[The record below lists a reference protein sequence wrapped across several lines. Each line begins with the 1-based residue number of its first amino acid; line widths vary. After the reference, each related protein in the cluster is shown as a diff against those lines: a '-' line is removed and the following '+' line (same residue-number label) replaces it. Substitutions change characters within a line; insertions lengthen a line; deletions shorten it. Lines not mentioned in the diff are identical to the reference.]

1 MRRADNAGTRRTPFV
16 QSRQPDNKI
25 AASGDQGRR
34 RDAPADQLSVSQA
47 QQQPK
52 SGRSP
57 LWRLIPLV
65 NAHAYAFWGGMF
77 FICLGRVFEAGMPLF
92 VRQGVNRMAGH
103 DWDLLEPVLG
113 ILGLAAVRYLTV
125 AYGRQ
130 LVRLTGVT
138 VTYNM
143 RERLYWHFELQGPRF
158 FARFPTGDLMA
169 RAINDL
175 NLVRQLIGVGSR
187 TLIVLGFSGLIA
199 FAFMLFLSM
208 KLTLWLLPIMP
219 FIAGMGY
226 FLSRR
231 IYEQSTIV
239 QEGFS
244 SLSESVQENL
254 NGIRTIQTHA
264 QEDREVA
271 RFRAVSGTYADNYFR
286 LMVLNA
292 ALNAWMVVFTG
303 IAVVIIM
310 GFGGYQVLH
319 GEMTV
324 GTFTAFTLY
333 LGMAV
338 APIQQSG
345 QIVSMFQRGSS
356 GATRLFEILDYE
368 PEIRDAPDAAP
379 LDKIG
384 GDIKLQHLSYTYP
397 RRAAAKEARGLDPKA
412 LATGMAALDDVSL
425 DIKAGEMIAIL
436 GRVGS
441 GKSTLLRSIVR
452 LLDPPPGTVYLDGRD
467 IRLLPIAQVRGQI
480 ALVPQDPFLF
490 ADELGRNI
498 AYDNPMRDE
507 SEIREAAEAADLEDT
522 IARFPDHLRTLV
534 GERGVT
540 LSGGQKQ
547 RTSLARGLIRDT
559 AVLLLDDCFSSVD
572 TETEEHILSRLKSL
586 RAGRTT
592 LLVSHRIST
601 ARHADRIVVL
611 DAGKVVELGTHAEL
625 MAKGGIYAHF
635 AQAQGRREELVHEL
649 AGELGHSVEA
659 AK

>member
-1 MRRADNAGTRRTPFV
+1 LSI
-16 QSRQPDNKI
+16 SR
-25 AASGDQGRR
+25 
-34 RDAPADQLSVSQA
+34 A
-47 QQQPK
+47 QQPNAVR
-52 SGRSP
+52 RSP
-57 LWRLIPLV
+57 LWRLLSLIRT
-65 NAHAYAFWGGMF
+65 HGWSFWGGMF

-103 DWDLLEPVLG
+103 DYHLLGPVLG
-113 ILGLAAVRYLTV
+113 ILALAVVRYISV

-130 LVRLTGVT
+130 LVRLVGVT
-138 VTYNM
+138 VTYDM

-187 TLIVLGFSGLIA
+187 TLIVLGFSGLVA
-199 FAFMLFLSM
+199 FAFMLFLSL
-208 KLTLWLLPIMP
+208 KLTLWLLPVMP

-226 FLSRR
+226 LLSKR
-231 IYEQSTIV
+231 IYEQSTLV

-271 RFRAVSGTYADNYFR
+271 RFRAVSGAYADNYFR
-286 LMVLNA
+286 LMVMNA

-303 IAVVIIM
+303 IAVMIIM

-319 GEMTV
+319 SEMTV

-356 GATRLFEILDYE
+356 GAVRLFEILDYE
-368 PEIRDAPDAAP
+368 PEIRDAPDAMP
-379 LDKIG
+379 LTAVG

-397 RRAAAKEARGLDPKA
+397 RRAAARDARGSNPRPVAAGHAA
-412 LATGMAALDDVSL
+412 LADVSL
-425 DIKAGEMIAIL
+425 QIMAGEMIAIL

-467 IRLLPIAQVRGQI
+467 IRLLPITQVRSQI

-498 AYDNPMRDE
+498 SYDNPTREADE
-507 SEIREAAEAADLEDT
+507 IWSAAEAADLEDT
-522 IARFPDHLRTLV
+522 IERFPEHLRTLV

-559 AVLLLDDCFSSVD
+559 PVLLLDDCFSSVD
-572 TETEEHILSRLKSL
+572 TETEEHILSRLKVL

-592 LLVSHRIST
+592 MLVSHRVST

-611 DAGKVVELGTHAEL
+611 EDGKLAELGTHAEL
-625 MAKGGIYAHF
+625 LERGGIYANF
-635 AQAQGRREELVHEL
+635 ARVQGRREELAHEL
-649 AGELGHSVEA
+649 ERETAVESV
-659 AK
+659 K

>member
-1 MRRADNAGTRRTPFV
+1 LAVSEA
-16 QSRQPDNKI
+16 QSK
-25 AASGDQGRR
+25 
-34 RDAPADQLSVSQA
+34 PA
-47 QQQPK
+47 K
-52 SGRSP
+52 SP
-57 LWRLIPLV
+57 LWRLLPLIRQ
-65 NAHAYAFWGGMF
+65 HGWAFWGGMF
-77 FICLGRVFEAGMPLF
+77 FICLGRTFEAAMPLV
-92 VRQGVNRMAGH
+92 VRLTVNRLTAH
-103 DWDLLEPVLG
+103 NYDLLFPVLG
-113 ILGLAAVRYLTV
+113 ILGLAFIRYFCV
-125 AYGRQ
+125 AHGRK
-130 LVRLTGVT
+130 LVRLVGVT
-138 VTYNM
+138 VTYDM

-187 TLIVLGFSGLIA
+187 TLIVLGYSGLVA
-199 FAFMLFLSM
+199 FAFMVFLSPT
-208 KLTLWLLPIMP
+208 LTLWLLPIMP

-231 IYEQSTIV
+231 IFEQSTLV

-264 QEDREVA
+264 QEDREIE
-271 RFRAVSGTYADNYFR
+271 RFRKVSGAYADNYFR

-292 ALNAWMVVFTG
+292 ALNAWMTVFTG
-303 IAVVIIM
+303 IAVVVIM
-310 GFGGYQVLH
+310 GIGGYEVLQ
-319 GEMTV
+319 GQMSI

-333 LGMAV
+333 MGIAV
-338 APIQQSG
+338 QPIQQSG

-356 GATRLFEILDYE
+356 GAARLFEILDYE
-368 PEIRDAPDAAP
+368 PEIRDAPQAAP

-384 GDIKLQHLSYTYP
+384 GGIKLQHLSYTYP
-397 RRAAAKEARGLDPKA
+397 RRATAKDARATDAKA
-412 LATGMAALDDVSL
+412 VATGMKALDDVSL
-425 DIKAGEMIAIL
+425 DIHAGEMIAIL

-452 LLDPPPGTVYLDGRD
+452 LLDPPPGTIYLDGRD
-467 IRLLPIAQVRGQI
+467 IRLLPIAQVRGDI

-498 AYDNPMRDE
+498 AYDNPHRPLDE
-507 SEIREAAEAADLEDT
+507 INEAAEAADLEET
-522 IARFPDHLRTLV
+522 IERFPDHLRTLV

-559 AVLLLDDCFSSVD
+559 PVLLLDDCFSSVD
-572 TETEEHILSRLKSL
+572 TETEEHILSRLKEL

-592 LLVSHRIST
+592 MLVSHRVST
-601 ARHADRIVVL
+601 ARHADRIVVMN
-611 DAGKVVELGTHAEL
+611 DGKITELGTHAEL
-625 MAKGGIYAHF
+625 MAKGGTYANF
-635 AQAQGRREELVHEL
+635 AQVQGRREELAHDLERET
-649 AGELGHSVEA
+649 GRKRGA
-659 AK
+659 AE

>member
-1 MRRADNAGTRRTPFV
+1 
-16 QSRQPDNKI
+16 
-25 AASGDQGRR
+25 
-34 RDAPADQLSVSQA
+34 
-47 QQQPK
+47 
-52 SGRSP
+52 
-57 LWRLIPLV
+57 
-65 NAHAYAFWGGMF
+65 MF
-77 FICLGRVFEAGMPLF
+77 FICLGRVFEAFMPLF
-92 VRQGVNRMAGH
+92 VRQGVNRMASH
-103 DWDLLEPVLG
+103 DWNLLGPVLG
-113 ILGLAAVRYLTV
+113 ILALSVVRYIAV

-130 LVRLTGVT
+130 LVRLVGVT
-138 VTYNM
+138 VTYDM

-187 TLIVLGFSGLIA
+187 TLIVLGFSGIVA
-199 FAFMLFLSM
+199 FAFMLFLST
-208 KLTLWLLPIMP
+208 KLTLWLLPVMP

-226 FLSRR
+226 YLSKR
-231 IYEQSTIV
+231 IYEQSTLV

-271 RFRAVSGTYADNYFR
+271 RFRSVSGAYADNYFR
-286 LMVLNA
+286 LMVFNA

-303 IAVVIIM
+303 LAVMIIM
-310 GFGGYQVLH
+310 GFGGWQVLH

-356 GATRLFEILDYE
+356 GAARLFEVLDYE
-368 PEIRDAPDAAP
+368 PEIRDAPDASP
-379 LDKIG
+379 LDRIG
-384 GDIKLQHLSYTYP
+384 GDIKLQHLSYRYP
-397 RRAAAKEARGLDPKA
+397 RRASAKEARASERHDLVMGQ
-412 LATGMAALDDVSL
+412 AALDDVSL
-425 DIKAGEMIAIL
+425 HIKPGEMIAIL

-452 LLDPPPGTVYLDGRD
+452 LQDPPPGTVYLDGRD
-467 IRLLPIAQVRGQI
+467 IRLLPIAQVRSQI

-498 AYDNPMRDE
+498 SYDNPKRE
-507 SEIREAAEAADLEDT
+507 VEEIWNAAEAADLEDT
-522 IARFPDHLRTLV
+522 IERFPEHLHTLV

-559 AVLLLDDCFSSVD
+559 PVLLLDDCFSSVD
-572 TETEEHILSRLKSL
+572 TETEEHILSRLKRL

-592 LLVSHRIST
+592 MLVSHRVST

-611 DAGKVVELGTHAEL
+611 DAGKIAELGTHAEL
-625 MAKGGIYAHF
+625 LVRDGIYANF
-635 AQAQGRREELVHEL
+635 ARVQGRREELVHEFERETS
-649 AGELGHSVEA
+649 GEAV
-659 AK
+659 K

>member
-1 MRRADNAGTRRTPFV
+1 
-16 QSRQPDNKI
+16 
-25 AASGDQGRR
+25 
-34 RDAPADQLSVSQA
+34 
-47 QQQPK
+47 
-52 SGRSP
+52 
-57 LWRLIPLV
+57 
-65 NAHAYAFWGGMF
+65 
-77 FICLGRVFEAGMPLF
+77 MPLF
-92 VRQGVNRMAGH
+92 VREAVNRVSAH
-103 DWDLLEPVLG
+103 NWALLGPVLG
-113 ILGLAAVRYLTV
+113 ILGLAVIRYAVV

-130 LVRLTGVT
+130 LVRLVGVT
-138 VTYNM
+138 VTYSM
-143 RERLYWHFELQGPRF
+143 RERLYWHFEQQGPRF

-199 FAFMLFLSM
+199 FGFMLVLSF

-231 IYEQSTIV
+231 IYEQSTVV

-244 SLSESVQENL
+244 TLSESVQENL

-271 RFRAVSGTYADNYFR
+271 RFRGVSATYADNYFR

-292 ALNAWMVVFTG
+292 ALNAWMTVFTG

-310 GFGGYQVLH
+310 GFGGQQVLD
-319 GEMTV
+319 GEMSV

-333 LGMAV
+333 LAMAV

-356 GATRLFEILDYE
+356 GAARLFEVLDYT
-368 PEIRDAPDAAP
+368 PEIRDAPDAKP

-384 GDIKLQHLSYTYP
+384 GDIKLQHLSYSYP
-397 RRAAAKEARGLDPKA
+397 RRATAKESRAGAAEVAGLK
-412 LATGMAALDDVSL
+412 ALDDVSL
-425 DIKAGEMIAIL
+425 HVSAGEMIAIL
-436 GRVGS
+436 GRIGS

-467 IRLLPIAQVRGQI
+467 IRMLPIAQVRGEI

-490 ADELGRNI
+490 ADELGHNI
-498 AYDNPMRDE
+498 AYDNPKRDVQ
-507 SEIREAAEAADLEDT
+507 EIWTAAEAADLEET
-522 IARFPDHLRTLV
+522 IERFPEHLKTLV

-559 AVLLLDDCFSSVD
+559 PVLLLDDCFSSVD
-572 TETEEHILSRLKSL
+572 TETEEHILGRLKEM

-592 LLVSHRIST
+592 MLVSHRVST
-601 ARHADRIVVL
+601 ARHADRIVVME
-611 DAGKVVELGTHAEL
+611 AGRIVEVGTHAEL
-625 MAKGGIYAHF
+625 MAKPGIYAHF
-635 AQAQGRREELVHEL
+635 ATVQGRREELEHEL
-649 AGELGHSVEA
+649 VREQA
-659 AK
+659 AKVAE

>member
-1 MRRADNAGTRRTPFV
+1 MSVFGT
-16 QSRQPDNKI
+16 QKQ
-25 AASGDQGRR
+25 
-34 RDAPADQLSVSQA
+34 
-47 QQQPK
+47 
-52 SGRSP
+52 RSP
-57 LWRLIPLV
+57 LWRLLPIIQR
-65 NAHAYAFWGGMF
+65 HGWAFWGGMF
-77 FICLGRVFEAGMPLF
+77 FICLGRVFEAFMPLF

-103 DWDLLEPVLG
+103 DWHLLEPVLG
-113 ILGLAAVRYLTV
+113 ILALAVVRYMAV

-130 LVRLTGVT
+130 LVRLVGVT
-138 VTYNM
+138 VTYDM

-187 TLIVLGFSGLIA
+187 TLIVLGFSGLVA
-199 FAFMLFLSM
+199 FAFMLFLST
-208 KLTLWLLPIMP
+208 KLTLWLLPVMP

-226 FLSRR
+226 FLSKR
-231 IYEQSTIV
+231 IYQQSTTV

-271 RFRAVSGTYADNYFR
+271 RFKAVSGAYADNYFR

-303 IAVVIIM
+303 FAVMIIM

-356 GATRLFEILDYE
+356 GAARLYEVLDYE

-379 LDKIG
+379 LSGIG
-384 GDIKLQHLSYTYP
+384 GDITLQHLSYTYP
-397 RRAAAKEARGLDPKA
+397 RRASAKDARTSDPKNMVM
-412 LATGMAALDDVSL
+412 GQAALNDVTL
-425 DIKAGEMIAIL
+425 HVRAGEMIAIL

-467 IRLLPIAQVRGQI
+467 IRLLPIEQVRSQI

-498 AYDNPMRDE
+498 SYDNPK
-507 SEIREAAEAADLEDT
+507 REVEAIWNAAEAADLEDT
-522 IARFPDHLRTLV
+522 IERFPEHLRTLV

-559 AVLLLDDCFSSVD
+559 PVLLLDDCFSSVD
-572 TETEEHILSRLKSL
+572 TETEEHILSRLKQL

-592 LLVSHRIST
+592 MLVSHRVST

-611 DAGKVVELGTHAEL
+611 DAGKVAELGSHAEL
-625 MAKGGIYAHF
+625 MAKGGIYANF
-635 AQAQGRREELVHEL
+635 ARVQGRREELVH
-649 AGELGHSVEA
+649 ALGRETTIEA

>member
-1 MRRADNAGTRRTPFV
+1 M
-16 QSRQPDNKI
+16 
-25 AASGDQGRR
+25 
-34 RDAPADQLSVSQA
+34 SVSPA
-47 QQQPK
+47 QQAARPE
-52 SGRSP
+52 RSA
-57 LWRLIPLV
+57 LRRLIPLV
-65 NAHAYAFWGGMF
+65 NRHAGKFWGGMF
-77 FICLGRVFEAGMPLF
+77 FICLGRVFEACMPLF
-92 VRQGVNRMAGH
+92 VSTAVNRVAAH
-103 DWDLLEPVLG
+103 NWALLGPVLG
-113 ILGLAAVRYLTV
+113 ILGLAVVRYVSV

-130 LVRLTGVT
+130 LVRLVGVT
-138 VTYNM
+138 VTFAM

-199 FAFMLFLSM
+199 FAFMLALSL

-231 IYEQSTIV
+231 IYEQSTRV

-244 SLSESVQENL
+244 ALSESVQENL

-271 RFRAVSGTYADNYFR
+271 RFRQVSATYADNYFR

-303 IAVVIIM
+303 LAVMVIM
-310 GFGGYQVLH
+310 GFGGWQVMH
-319 GEMTV
+319 GEMSV

-338 APIQQSG
+338 QPIQQSG

-356 GATRLFEILDYE
+356 GAARLFEILDYE
-368 PEIRDAPDAAP
+368 PEIRDAPDARP
-379 LDKIG
+379 LDTIR
-384 GDIKLQHLSYTYP
+384 GDIALRHLSYTYP
-397 RRAAAKEARGLDPKA
+397 RRATAKEARAGGRDVAGL
-412 LATGMAALDDVSL
+412 AALNDVSL
-425 DIKAGEMIAIL
+425 EIRAGETIAIL
-436 GRVGS
+436 GRVGA
-441 GKSTLLRSIVR
+441 GKSTLLRAIVR
-452 LLDPPPGTVYLDGRD
+452 LLDPPPGAIALDGRD
-467 IRLLPIAQVRGQI
+467 IRLLPLAQLRGEI

-498 AYDNPMRDE
+498 AYDNPARPLSD
-507 SEIREAAEAADLEDT
+507 IAGAAEAADLEDT
-522 IARFPDHLRTLV
+522 IARFPDHLHTLV

-559 AVLLLDDCFSSVD
+559 PVLLLDDCFSSVD
-572 TETEEHILSRLKSL
+572 TETEEHILARLKAL

-592 LLVSHRIST
+592 LLVSHRVST

-611 DAGKVVELGTHAEL
+611 EDGRVAELGSHAEL
-625 MAKGGIYAHF
+625 IARGGIYAHF
-635 AQAQGRREELVHEL
+635 AQVQGRREELVHDLERET
-649 AGELGHSVEA
+649 GVEA
-659 AK
+659 AT

>member
-1 MRRADNAGTRRTPFV
+1 M
-16 QSRQPDNKI
+16 
-25 AASGDQGRR
+25 
-34 RDAPADQLSVSQA
+34 SVSEIQQA
-47 QQQPK
+47 K
-52 SGRSP
+52 TAGRSP
-57 LWRLIPLV
+57 LWRLLPLV
-65 NAHAYAFWGGMF
+65 RKHGWQFWGGMF

-103 DWDLLEPVLG
+103 DWHLLGPVLG
-113 ILGLAAVRYLTV
+113 ILALAVVRYVSV

-130 LVRLTGVT
+130 LVRLVGVT
-138 VTYNM
+138 VTYDM

-187 TLIVLGFSGLIA
+187 TLIVLGFSGLVA

-226 FLSRR
+226 FLSKR

-271 RFRAVSGTYADNYFR
+271 RFKAVSGAYADNYFR
-286 LMVLNA
+286 LMVMNA

-303 IAVVIIM
+303 LAVMIIM

-356 GATRLFEILDYE
+356 GAARLFEILDYE
-368 PEIRDAPDAAP
+368 PEIRDAPDAKP

-397 RRAAAKEARGLDPKA
+397 RRASAKDARGTDPNA
-412 LATGMAALDDVSL
+412 LATGLAALNDVSL
-425 DIKAGEMIAIL
+425 DVKSGEMIAIL

-498 AYDNPMRDE
+498 SYDNPTRATDE
-507 SEIREAAEAADLEDT
+507 IWSAAEAADLEDT
-522 IARFPDHLRTLV
+522 IERFPDHLKTLV

-540 LSGGQKQ
+540 LSGGQKH

-559 AVLLLDDCFSSVD
+559 PVLLLDDCFSSVD
-572 TETEEHILSRLKSL
+572 TETEEHILSRLKEL

-592 LLVSHRIST
+592 MLVSHRVST

-611 DAGKVVELGTHAEL
+611 DGGKVVELGTHAEL
-625 MAKGGIYAHF
+625 IAKNGIYANF
-635 AQAQGRREELVHEL
+635 ARVQGRREELVHEL
-649 AGELGHSVEA
+649 ERETGHPVEA
-659 AK
+659 VK